1 MCATDENSACVSY
14 TSRNGR
20 GGANMTH
27 EQITNFSRHTST
39 FFEIYVRVR
48 AFDDIWH
55 QAQPSPLFC
64 SCPLPQNSALQ
75 PLTSQSLLTRNCSSK
90 HFTLLEPLNPPI
102 HVSELRKIR
111 RSTDFQIMK

>member
-1 MCATDENSACVSY
+1 MCAADENSACVSY

-55 QAQPSPLFC
+55 QAQLLLFFV
-64 SCPLPQNSALQ
+64 LAL
-75 PLTSQSLLTRNCSSK
+75 SL
-90 HFTLLEPLNPPI
+90 
-102 HVSELRKIR
+102 KIR
-111 RSTDFQIMK
+111 LYSP